1 MAVLVEIPTVF
12 QSYTNGVKKVPAT
25 GSTVG
30 EVLVDLDSRYR
41 GIRAR
46 VISDDGAL
54 RRFVNIYVNDEDVR
68 GFDLLDTEVTDGDCI
83 LILPAVAGG

>member
-1 MAVLVEIPTVF
+1 MAVFVEIPTVF
-12 QSYTNGVKKVPAT
+12 QSYTNGVKKVSAT

-30 EVLVDLDSRYR
+30 EVLVDLDNRYR

-46 VISDDGAL
+46 VIGDDGAL

-68 GFDLLDTEVTDGDCI
+68 GFDLLDTEVTDGDSI